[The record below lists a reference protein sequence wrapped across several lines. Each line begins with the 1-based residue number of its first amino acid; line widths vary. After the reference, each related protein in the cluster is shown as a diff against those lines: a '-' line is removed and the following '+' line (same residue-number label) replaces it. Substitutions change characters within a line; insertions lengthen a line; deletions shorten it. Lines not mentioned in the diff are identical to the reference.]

1 MSRVLVLNIEQ
12 GMPTVEEARQRLL
25 AELKQA
31 KQNGYAAVKIIHGYG
46 SSGKGGELRIALRN
60 SLRYRKKEGIVTCV
74 VFGEKWTVPEPE
86 ALYAL
91 EHCPALKSDRDLGRY
106 NQGITIAMLV

>member
-31 KQNGYAAVKIIHGYG
+31 KKIIHGYG